1 MANKYLHDVLI
12 PSAATETTI
21 YTVPAAN
28 TAVLRSLRVTNA
40 NSSGAS
46 VITVTQYDSGSATT
60 HYLLKGKSLAVNATI
75 DVFNGVPCVL
85 EAGDVLKVTSS
96 LSTNHFYLS
105 YLEMDRN

>member
-12 PSAATETTI
+12 PSAATETAI

-40 NSSGAS
+40 NSSAA
-46 VITVTQYDSGSATT
+46 VITVTQYDSGNATA
-60 HYLLKGKSLAVNATI
+60 HYLLRNKSLAANTTM

-85 EAGDVLKVTSS
+85 ETGDVLKVTSS
-96 LSTNHFYLS
+96 VATVHFYLS
-105 YLEMDRN
+105 YMEMDRS

>member
-1 MANKYLHDVLI
+1 MANKYLHDVSI

-40 NSSGAS
+40 NAS
-46 VITVTQYDSGSATT
+46 PATITVTQYDSGSATA
-60 HYLLKGKSLAVNATI
+60 HYLLKAKSLAVNTTI

-85 EAGDVLKVTSS
+85 EAGDALKVTSS
-96 LSTNHFYLS
+96 VATVHFYLS
-105 YLEMDRN
+105 YMEMDRN